1 MIQNRDIMFSVASF
15 FDTKFKL
22 IIELITENVFM
33 CVLTD
38 LRCAG
43 QPLRFS
49 RVNLCV
55 CVC

>member
-1 MIQNRDIMFSVASF
+1 MFSVASF

-55 CVC
+55 CVCVCVC